1 MRGWTWLVILASRV
15 SLNLGV
21 RVTYPFLP
29 AIARGL
35 GIPFEQAGLLV
46 AARHFVGLSS
56 PFWGMVGD
64 RKGHVWCMTA
74 GLLFLFSGA
83 LAVYLSR
90 GFFPAMAGFVLLGL
104 AKSAYDPSVQAFAS
118 ARVPY
123 SLRARAIG
131 ILETSWALSWLVGVP
146 LSGLLI
152 SRFGWQ
158 SPFLLLVGAAVFS
171 LAATRSLGEIR
182 SAPPQPSGFQP
193 STVSTPGPPG
203 VLNST
208 SVLVLLVTLSLTFA
222 NENIVIVYGAWLEES
237 FSLQVRALGFFS
249 ILVGLAELGGE
260 LTVAAVVDR
269 LGKRRGILAG
279 LILVGL
285 TYLVLPFCKVS
296 LLSALT
302 GLGAM
307 FFLFEFTLVSIF
319 PYVSELAPARRGT
332 LLALNYTCAILG
344 RFVGSLTGPWL
355 WQQNHDL
362 LLLAALSVVSQ
373 FFALI
378 LILCVPKDAKSMDH
392 GA

>member
-56 PFWGMVGD
+56 PFWGIVSD
-64 RKGHVWCMTA
+64 RKGHAWCMTA

-83 LAVYLSR
+83 LTVSLSR
-90 GFFPAMAGFVLLGL
+90 GVFPAIAGFILLGL
-104 AKSAYDPSVQAFAS
+104 AKAAYDPSVQAFAS

-131 ILETSWALSWLVGVP
+131 ILETSWALSWLVGMP

-158 SPFLLLVGAAVFS
+158 SPFLLLVGAALVAFFATHR
-171 LAATRSLGEIR
+171 LIDMRAAPHPDRS
-182 SAPPQPSGFQP
+182 QV
-193 STVSTPGPPG
+193 STVAPREISGNFHG
-203 VLNST
+203 HAVLI
-208 SVLVLLVTLSLTFA
+208 LLVTLSLTFA
-222 NENIVIVYGAWLEES
+222 NENIVIVYGAWLEEV
-237 FSLQVRALGFFS
+237 FHLQVRELGFFS
-249 ILVGLAELGGE
+249 ILVGAAELGGE
-260 LTVAAVVDR
+260 LTVAALVDR
-269 LGKRRGILAG
+269 LGKRRAILAG
-279 LILVGL
+279 LVLVGL
-285 TYLVLPFCKVS
+285 SYLVLPLCTRS
-296 LLSALT
+296 LIAALL
-302 GLGAM
+302 GFGAM
-307 FFLFEFTLVSIF
+307 FFVFEFALVSIF

-332 LLALNYTCAILG
+332 WLSLNYTCGVLG

-355 WQQNHDL
+355 WERSHALSVIAAPSVLAQVVAGL
-362 LLLAALSVVSQ
+362 LLLWHVRMARRTERR
-373 FFALI
+373 I
-378 LILCVPKDAKSMDH
+378 
-392 GA
+392 